1 MQEKESQISNNSQ
14 DYKQI
19 NNKKYMYYCAME
31 QQKHVF
37 YSTSGH
43 YIIAKNT
50 IVLLYCTLYIIY
62 YKIYFLT
69 KYYTYTTYN
78 LQFTYTPS
86 PLHSD
91 LFCKLQVQVMDWVF
105 KSRFLM
111 IFSKFH
117 NIVHLQMKNT
127 INNDPISENQSITNA
142 PPTKICTVSYLEIR
156 MF

>member
-1 MQEKESQISNNSQ
+1 MQEKKSQISNNSQ

-50 IVLLYCTLYIIY
+50 IVLLYCTLYIIIY

-69 KYYTYTTYN
+69 KYYTYTTTLRTIYN
-78 LQFTYTPS
+78 LPTHLLPS
-86 PLHSD
+86 ILIYSVNYI
-91 LFCKLQVQVMDWVF
+91 LVQVMDWVF

-117 NIVHLQMKNT
+117 K
-127 INNDPISENQSITNA
+127 
-142 PPTKICTVSYLEIR
+142 
-156 MF
+156 

>member
-1 MQEKESQISNNSQ
+1 
-14 DYKQI
+14 
-19 NNKKYMYYCAME
+19 MYYCAME

-50 IVLLYCTLYIIY
+50 IVLLYCTLYIIIY

-91 LFCKLQVQVMDWVF
+91 LFCKLPIGTSDGLGFQKSVF
-105 KSRFLM
+105 DDF
-111 IFSKFH
+111 F
-117 NIVHLQMKNT
+117 
-127 INNDPISENQSITNA
+127 
-142 PPTKICTVSYLEIR
+142 
-156 MF
+156 

>member
-1 MQEKESQISNNSQ
+1 MQEKKSQFFNNSQ

-19 NNKKYMYYCAME
+19 TIKKRYMYYCAME

-69 KYYTYTTYN
+69 KYYTYKYYVQSTIYLHT
-78 LQFTYTPS
+78 FS
-86 PLHSD
+86 PP
-91 LFCKLQVQVMDWVF
+91 F
-105 KSRFLM
+105 
-111 IFSKFH
+111 
-117 NIVHLQMKNT
+117 
-127 INNDPISENQSITNA
+127 
-142 PPTKICTVSYLEIR
+142 
-156 MF
+156 

>member
-91 LFCKLQVQVMDWVF
+91 LFCKL
-105 KSRFLM
+105 
-111 IFSKFH
+111 
-117 NIVHLQMKNT
+117 
-127 INNDPISENQSITNA
+127 
-142 PPTKICTVSYLEIR
+142 
-156 MF
+156 